1 MKKLMSVAVVLLLV
15 VGLVVGCGGGDDSS
29 DSAGF
34 STDLANTFEGKFF
47 KIGYPE
53 GWEVT
58 EEPSSVTIQ
67 PIPKDDENE
76 EEFNFDMTAVT
87 IQDSK
92 SPDSKRGKV
101 QGILDGMMEE
111 AGDEAAGMFD
121 LEASDFAG
129 EKALKMEITFLVVME
144 SYIIPMNDWTI
155 TVGMIG
161 NNKEAKEI
169 LESFF
174 ITDPN
179 YSGSTDAIEDWDL
192 DNDEKPVFDDDWDLD
207 DDEEETEDD
216 DDFSLFD
223 TPEGAYKGEYFTI
236 NQPEGFVVED
246 EDPNEVIFTG
256 ADFTIMIACEKEEGY
271 IWGDIDMLK
280 EELKEEIESGEVS
293 NVEDIEIG
301 VNSAIWM
308 EDDAEN
314 MIMIGIPMTDWFVAI
329 MVTDFEGDDIKAE
342 IKKMVMTFDVTD
354 MFYLW

>member
-1 MKKLMSVAVVLLLV
+1 MKKFMTVVIALLLV
-15 VGLVVGCGGGDDSS
+15 VGLVVGCGGGGDDSS
-29 DSAGF
+29 NSAGF

-58 EEPSSVTIQ
+58 EEPSSITIQ
-67 PIPKDDENE
+67 PIPKNDGDEE
-76 EEFNFDMTAVT
+76 DSNFDMTAIT

-92 SPDSKRGKV
+92 SPGSKRGKV
-101 QGILDGMMEE
+101 QEILDTMLEE
-111 AGDEAAGMFD
+111 ASEEMSGMFD

-129 EKALKMEITFLVVME
+129 EKALKMEMTFLVTME

-161 NNKEAKEI
+161 SDEEAKKI

-179 YSGSTDAIEDWDL
+179 YSGSTDAIGFGGDEDWDL
-192 DNDEKPVFDDDWDLD
+192 DDDEKPVFDDDWDWSD
-207 DDEEETEDD
+207 DEETEDD

-246 EDPNEVIFTG
+246 E
-256 ADFTIMIACEKEEGY
+256 
-271 IWGDIDMLK
+271 
-280 EELKEEIESGEVS
+280 
-293 NVEDIEIG
+293 
-301 VNSAIWM
+301 
-308 EDDAEN
+308 
-314 MIMIGIPMTDWFVAI
+314 
-329 MVTDFEGDDIKAE
+329 
-342 IKKMVMTFDVTD
+342 
-354 MFYLW
+354 